1 MKGAPLFLTLGAL
14 ALNVHR
20 YHVLPQGCRKDSMP
34 GSSGGGVQT
43 VPPGRPTPQQ
53 SMSGLDLEELA
64 EIGKVCSL
72 PAPSREEIVGFLSGS
87 LCPFLF
93 FFFFLRCICF
103 EFWLCWSS
111 LRHAGAT
118 PRYSVWASRWGGW
131 GDSGHMALSGCGAGA
146 Q

>member
-1 MKGAPLFLTLGAL
+1 MAAFSLSRREIEEQAGHVKGAPLLLTLGAL

-20 YHVLPQGCRKDSMP
+20 YHVLLPQGCRKDSMP
-34 GSSGGGVQT
+34 GSSGGGVRT

-93 FFFFLRCICF
+93 FFFFFKMYLF
-103 EFWLCWSS
+103 
-111 LRHAGAT
+111 
-118 PRYSVWASRWGGW
+118 
-131 GDSGHMALSGCGAGA
+131 
-146 Q
+146 